1 MSKDQQRKLLECSN
15 AISKMKEALNTP
27 GFCEPEDV
35 SELLDSLSDLRNEVG
50 DRTKSILFRIGLTS
64 KHLKDVGPEF
74 IELYDSLPDQ
84 MRRHNEE
91 LAGRLAEDIGSMI
104 NPVEGYDLDGQ
115 QLRSIAMDVRNRLVI
130 AGAGTGKTTTIV
142 GLAKHLIMSER
153 VRPDEMLFLSF
164 TNNSVNDLQKRIEAE
179 VGQRTDVTTFHRLGL
194 RIIAN
199 AQGMMPK
206 VTRMDMNGFVRDEI
220 TRRMSDTRYLSL
232 INDYLF
238 RDCRYVADE
247 SDFETNEEYERFI
260 LENPLVTIDGR
271 AVKSFGE
278 ADIANRLVML
288 GIDYDY
294 EAPYKVD
301 TRTEEFGQ
309 YCPDFHIRG
318 TDIYIEYFGVDRDGN
333 VAPFMRSSKGG
344 DPSEEYR
351 QGMEWK
357 RSVHT
362 ANGTTLI
369 ELFAYQRSEGDLL
382 DALDRELR
390 SHGVTEREMSPNEAY
405 SKITGGDD
413 RPLELL
419 VSQVSTAIGLIKSTG
434 KTPVSAFPEIRDR
447 GSRRAVDRM
456 LRLLTPIYDAYQERL
471 ASNDEIDFEDML
483 NLAADHVREGRFKSP
498 YRWIVVDEYQDISR
512 SRYNLLRALRDSS
525 DARLFCVGDD
535 WQSIYRF
542 NGSDVGYI
550 LDFDRYWGAS
560 AICRIETTYRFSGD
574 ILKESNGFMNRSP
587 NQLHKNLRS
596 NMDRHGTVE
605 VIDCDNRAACAR
617 VMSDRISRIRPDES
631 IVILGRFRHD
641 IVSLEGSGFT
651 WKPDIG
657 RQSYTVTDRNNPG
670 RRITFMTIHG
680 SKGMQFDH
688 VFILNNVK
696 GPYGFPDK
704 RREPPMISLLLSDSG
719 TKTDEERRLF
729 YVAMTR
735 AKRAAYV
742 MTLRGLES
750 EFVRELSAFT
760 ESGGEVC
767 PVCGGTLVL
776 RKGPYGRFMG
786 CSNYRN
792 GCKYVRKV

>member
-1 MSKDQQRKLLECSN
+1 MSQDQQRKLLECSN
-15 AISKMKEALNTP
+15 AVSDLKRILDTK
-27 GFCEPEDV
+27 GFCEPEAA
-35 SELLDSLSDLRNEVG
+35 SELLESLSDLRDEIG
-50 DRTKSILFRIGLTS
+50 DRTRSILFRIGLTS
-64 KHLKDVGPEF
+64 KHLRDIGPEF
-74 IELYDSLPDQ
+74 IELYDSLPDRV
-84 MRRHNEE
+84 RRHNGE

-104 NPVEGYDLDGQ
+104 NPVEGYDLDSL

-142 GLAKHLIMSER
+142 GLAKHLIMSGR
-153 VRPDEMLFLSF
+153 ARPEEMLFLSF
-164 TNNSVNDLQKRIEAE
+164 TNNSVDDLRKRIEAE
-179 VGQRTDVTTFHRLGL
+179 VGQRADVTTFHRLGL
-194 RIIAN
+194 RIIAG

-206 VTRMDMNGFVRDEI
+206 VTRMDLNGFVMDEI
-220 TRRMSDTRYLSL
+220 TQKMSDPWYLSL
-232 INDYLF
+232 INDCLS
-238 RDCRYVADE
+238 RDCRYAADE
-247 SDFETNEEYERFI
+247 SDFNTSEEYERFI
-260 LENPLVTIDGR
+260 LENPLITIDGKT
-271 AVKSFGE
+271 VKSLGE
-278 ADIANRLVML
+278 ADIANHLVML

-309 YCPDFHIRG
+309 YYPDFHIKD
-318 TDIYIEYFGVDRDGN
+318 TDIYIEYFGIDRNGE

-351 QGMEWK
+351 RSMDWK
-357 RSVHT
+357 RSVHA
-362 ANGTTLI
+362 ANHTTMI
-369 ELFAYQRSEGDLL
+369 ELFAYQRSDEELL
-382 DALDRELR
+382 NVLDRELR
-390 SHGVTEREMSPNEAY
+390 DHGVTGEEMAPSEAY

-419 VSQVSTAIGLIKSTG
+419 ASQVSTAIGLIKGTG
-434 KTPVSAFPEIRDR
+434 KPPGDAFPEMRDR

-456 LRLLTPIYDAYQERL
+456 LRILAPVYDAYQARL
-471 ASNDEIDFEDML
+471 ASEDEIDFEDML
-483 NLAADHVREGRFKSP
+483 NLAAGYVRDGEFRSP

-512 SRYNLLRALRDSS
+512 SRYGLLRALRDSS

-542 NGSDVGYI
+542 SGSDVGYI
-550 LDFDRYWGAS
+550 LDFERYWGAS

-574 ILKESNGFMNRSP
+574 ILKESNDFMNHSP
-587 NQLHKNLRS
+587 NQLRKNLRS
-596 NMDRHGTVE
+596 NLERNGIVE
-605 VIDCDNRAACAR
+605 VIDCDNRSACAR
-617 VMSDRISRIRPDES
+617 MMSNRIAAIPSDES
-631 IVILGRFRHD
+631 IAILGRFRHD
-641 IVSLEGSGFT
+641 IVSLEGAGFS

-657 RQSYTVTDRNNPG
+657 RQTYTVTDRNNPG
-670 RRITFMTIHG
+670 RRIAFMTIHG

-760 ESGGEVC
+760 NSGGEVC

>member
-1 MSKDQQRKLLECSN
+1 
-15 AISKMKEALNTP
+15 
-27 GFCEPEDV
+27 
-35 SELLDSLSDLRNEVG
+35 
-50 DRTKSILFRIGLTS
+50 
-64 KHLKDVGPEF
+64 
-74 IELYDSLPDQ
+74 
-84 MRRHNEE
+84 
-91 LAGRLAEDIGSMI
+91 
-104 NPVEGYDLDGQ
+104 
-115 QLRSIAMDVRNRLVI
+115 
-130 AGAGTGKTTTIV
+130 
-142 GLAKHLIMSER
+142 
-153 VRPDEMLFLSF
+153 
-164 TNNSVNDLQKRIEAE
+164 
-179 VGQRTDVTTFHRLGL
+179 
-194 RIIAN
+194 
-199 AQGMMPK
+199 
-206 VTRMDMNGFVRDEI
+206 
-220 TRRMSDTRYLSL
+220 
-232 INDYLF
+232 
-238 RDCRYVADE
+238 
-247 SDFETNEEYERFI
+247 
-260 LENPLVTIDGR
+260 
-271 AVKSFGE
+271 
-278 ADIANRLVML
+278 
-288 GIDYDY
+288 
-294 EAPYKVD
+294 
-301 TRTEEFGQ
+301 
-309 YCPDFHIRG
+309 
-318 TDIYIEYFGVDRDGN
+318 
-333 VAPFMRSSKGG
+333 MRSSKGG

-357 RSVHT
+357 RSVHA

-369 ELFAYQRSEGDLL
+369 ELFAYQRSDGELEDVLEK
-382 DALDRELR
+382 ELR
-390 SHGVTEREMSPNEAY
+390 DHGVVGREMAPSEAY

-419 VSQVSTAIGLIKSTG
+419 VSQISTAIGLIKSTG
-434 KTPVSAFPEIRDR
+434 KPPVSAFPDIRDR

-483 NLAADHVREGRFKSP
+483 NMAADHVREGRFRSP

-512 SRYNLLRALRDSS
+512 SRYKLLRALRDSS

-550 LDFDRYWGAS
+550 LDFERYWGAS

-670 RRITFMTIHG
+670 RRISFMTIHG

-735 AKRAAYV
+735 AKSAAYV

-750 EFVRELSAFT
+750 EFVRELSAFAD
-760 ESGGEVC
+760 SGGEVC

>member
-1 MSKDQQRKLLECSN
+1 MSQDQQRKLLECSN
-15 AISKMKEALNTP
+15 AVSDLKGILDTE
-27 GFCEPEDV
+27 GFCEPEAA
-35 SELLDSLSDLRNEVG
+35 SELLESLSDLRDEIG
-50 DRTKSILFRIGLTS
+50 GRTRSILFRIGLTS
-64 KHLKDVGPEF
+64 KHLRDIGPEF
-74 IELYDSLPDQ
+74 IKLYDSLPDRV
-84 MRRHNEE
+84 RRHNGE
-91 LAGRLAEDIGSMI
+91 LAGSLAEDIGSMI

-142 GLAKHLIMSER
+142 GLAKHLIMSGR
-153 VRPDEMLFLSF
+153 ARPEEMLFLSF
-164 TNNSVNDLQKRIEAE
+164 TNNSVDDLRKRIEAE
-179 VGQRTDVTTFHRLGL
+179 VGQRADVTTFHRLGL
-194 RIIAN
+194 RIIAGS
-199 AQGMMPK
+199 QGLMPK
-206 VTRMDMNGFVRDEI
+206 VTRMDMNEFVRDEI
-220 TRRMSDTRYLSL
+220 TQRMSDPRYLSL
-232 INDYLF
+232 INDHLF
-238 RDCRYVADE
+238 RDCRYLADE

-260 LENPLVTIDGR
+260 LENPLVTIDGKT
-271 AVKSFGE
+271 VKSLGE
-278 ADIANRLVML
+278 ADIANRLAIL
-288 GIDYDY
+288 GIDYEY

-309 YCPDFHIRG
+309 YYPDFHIRG
-318 TDIYIEYFGVDRDGN
+318 TDIYIEYFGIDRNGE

-351 QGMEWK
+351 QRIEWK
-357 RSVHT
+357 RSTHA
-362 ANGTTLI
+362 ANHTTLI
-369 ELFAYQRSEGDLL
+369 ELFAYQRSDGKLEDVL
-382 DALDRELR
+382 DKELR
-390 SHGVTEREMSPNEAY
+390 DHGVVGREMAPSEAY

-419 VSQVSTAIGLIKSTG
+419 VSQISTAIGLIKSTG
-434 KTPVSAFPEIRDR
+434 KPPVSAYPDVRDR
-447 GSRRAVDRM
+447 RSRRSVDRM
-456 LRLLTPIYDAYQERL
+456 LRLLTPIYDAYQARL

-483 NLAADHVREGRFKSP
+483 NLAAGYVRDGTFHSP

-550 LDFDRYWGAS
+550 LDFERYWGAS

-617 VMSDRISRIRPDES
+617 VMSNRISRIRPDES

-641 IVSLEGSGFT
+641 IVSLEGSGFA

-657 RQSYTVTDRNNPG
+657 HQSYTVTDRNNPG
-670 RRITFMTIHG
+670 RRIAFMTIHG

-704 RREPPMISLLLSDSG
+704 RREPPIISLLLSDSG

-750 EFVRELSAFT
+750 EFVRELFAFAD
-760 ESGGEVC
+760 SGGEVC

-776 RKGPYGRFMG
+776 RNGPYGRFMG

-792 GCKYVRKV
+792 GCRYVRKV

>member
-15 AISKMKEALNTP
+15 AISEMKEALNTP

-271 AVKSFGE
+271 TVKSFGE

-483 NLAADHVREGRFKSP
+483 NLAANHVREGRFKSP

-550 LDFDRYWGAS
+550 LDFERYWGAS

-750 EFVRELSAFT
+750 EFVRELAAFT

-767 PVCGGTLVL
+767 PACGGTLVL

-792 GCKYVRKV
+792 GCKYIRKV